1 MRIKRDYWNC
11 NHCGTTNIAGN
22 IYTCPNCNKT
32 RGEDEVFRIA
42 PHSDNS
48 YRNNKLH
55 SEHANAIVP
64 VPDIIP
70 DDDIAIPNTVADFI
84 GDYDS
89 DDNYWNNF
97 SNAISDLP
105 WRGIGGIIMA
115 FILAIAYIISS

>member
-1 MRIKRDYWNC
+1 MRRITRDYWNC
-11 NHCGTTNIAGN
+11 
-22 IYTCPNCNKT
+22 
-32 RGEDEVFRIA
+32 
-42 PHSDNS
+42 S
-48 YRNNKLH
+48 NNKLH

-84 GDYDS
+84 GDYDI

-97 SNAISDLP
+97 SDVISDLP